1 MIINTKEFKE
11 CCTKILSAI
20 DNSELSTLTETLEL
34 ITKDNNLY
42 LNVTNAE
49 YYVSILFPL
58 DHEEDFHAT
67 VNAILFLKLIA
78 QVTTENI
85 DIIVK
90 DTYIQIKANG
100 TYKIP
105 LIFDGDHLLEL
116 PKILVDNPSLE
127 MNISGDILQ
136 SILNYNSK
144 ELLKSTFAQ
153 PVQRMYYLDQQGC
166 LTFTSGACVNSFTL
180 EKPIKLL
187 LPDRIVKLFKLFKN
201 SLVQFSLGHSA
212 ITEKL
217 IQTKVAFET
226 SNIKLYAILSGE
238 ESLLNSVPADNIRNL
253 TTAPYDYSFTLN
265 KDLLLEAINRLLL
278 FSKGYG
284 VSQSAAAVQIP
295 PYGIFSFECGKLEI
309 WDSKKENVEDISYID
324 KDSKPKYVF
333 ALRLLDLESVLD
345 SCSEKEINI
354 KFGNHRSIVITRGNI
369 SNIIPENIMKEDNGL

>member
-1 MIINTKEFKE
+1 MVINTKDFKE

-34 ITKDNNLY
+34 ITKDDDLY

-49 YYVSILFPL
+49 YYVSVVFPL
-58 DHEEDFHAT
+58 DHEEEFHAT
-67 VNAILFLKLIA
+67 VNAILFLKLIS

-85 DIIVK
+85 EIIIK

-100 TYKIP
+100 TYKLP

-116 PKILVDNPSLE
+116 PKIVVENPSLE
-127 MNISGDILQ
+127 MSISGDILQ

-144 ELLKSTFAQ
+144 ELLKGTFAQ
-153 PVQRMYYLDQQGC
+153 PVQKMYYLDQQGC
-166 LTFTSGACVNSFTL
+166 LTFTSGACVNNFTL

-212 ITEKL
+212 ITESL
-217 IQTKVAFET
+217 IQTKIAFET
-226 SNIKLYAILSGE
+226 TNIKLYALLSGE
-238 ESLLNSVPADNIRNL
+238 DSLLNSVPTDTIRKL
-253 TTAPYDYSFTLN
+253 VTDTYDYSLTIN

-284 VSQSAAAVQIP
+284 ENQIVQ
-295 PYGIFSFECGKLEI
+295 PYGIFTFNNGNIEI
-309 WDSKKENVEDISYID
+309 WDSKKENVENISYAFVD
-324 KDSKPKYVF
+324 NKPPYTFV
-333 ALRLLDLESVLD
+333 LRLLDLSSVLD
-345 SCSEKEINI
+345 SCSEKEINL
-354 KFGNHRSIVITRGNI
+354 KFGNHTSVIITRGNI
-369 SNIIPENIMKEDNGL
+369 SNVIPESTIKEENGI